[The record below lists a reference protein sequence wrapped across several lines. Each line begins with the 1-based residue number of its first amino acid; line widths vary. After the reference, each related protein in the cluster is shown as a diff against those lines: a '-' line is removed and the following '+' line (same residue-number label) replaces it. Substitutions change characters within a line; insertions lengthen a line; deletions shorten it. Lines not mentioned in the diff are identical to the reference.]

1 MVTFFKD
8 LFAFATL
15 GGFSVAALTWMDVA
29 SRLV

>member
-8 LFAFATL
+8 LLAFATL
-15 GGFSVAALTWMDVA
+15 AGFSVGALTWMDVA